1 MAIKVGLENNIL
13 KIDDGVKI
21 LYHNA
26 VWCDMDFTD
35 NSVIIRNMGI
45 NDNTEYKTNSNIL
58 FTEFQDLEE
67 TPYATEAA
75 IATYLSDKIG

>member
-1 MAIKVGLENNIL
+1 MAVKVGLENNIL

-26 VWCDMDFTD
+26 AWCDMDFSPTD
-35 NSVIIRNMGI
+35 VII
-45 NDNTEYKTNSNIL
+45 TNQGMANKPSQVSVHIIP
-58 FTEFQDLEE
+58 FTEFQDLAA

>member
-13 KIDDGVKI
+13 KIDNGVKI
-21 LYHNA
+21 SYFNA
-26 VWCDMDFTD
+26 SWCSMLFT
-35 NSVIIRNMGI
+35 STQVIIH
-45 NDNTEYKTNSNIL
+45 DASKVDVVFLESPYTIL
-58 FTEFQDLEE
+58 FTEFQDLAA